1 LSIAKQSAR
10 GRVAAAFGLAAIL
23 STAVMAGCGE
33 DKGPASAG
41 GPATIRRLTHEQ
53 YATIIAD
60 LFGADIKLGGRFDPD
75 IREDGLIAVGTSHVS
90 VTPSSLEQY
99 DGMARGIAAQ
109 VVDERHRA
117 ELVGCQP
124 KDPKAADPDCAGKFL
139 AEVGRQLYRRP
150 LTAAELK
157 GQLDVASAATGS
169 LGDFYAGLETSLATM
184 LEAPQF
190 LFRKEA
196 TEPDPDHPGDRR
208 LTAHAKASRLSFFLW
223 NTAPDETLL
232 AAAERGDLDSDKGLA
247 RQVDRLLASPR
258 LEAGMRAFFADM
270 MGFDAMGGLA
280 KDPQIYPK
288 FTPAVVADAQEQTLR
303 TIIDH
308 LLTAKG
314 DYRDLFTTRKT
325 FLTPLLA
332 SIYRVPIDQPKGW
345 SAHEFPQNDDR
356 AGIVAQVSFLALHS
370 HPGRSSSTLRGKAVR
385 EILLCEPVPSPPAN
399 VNFSIVQDTKN
410 PQFRTA
416 RERLTAHRS
425 EPTCAGCHKIIDPIG
440 LSLENFDGMGEY
452 RLKENGAPIDASGEL
467 GPAQFQGA
475 AGLGRTL
482 HDDPAATACLVNRI
496 YSFGVGRKPGKG
508 DSEWLAYLQKRF
520 AEDGYRMP
528 DLLRRIALSD
538 AFYKVAAPAPAG
550 GPAAVKSTSATPAE
564 AGASEG
570 KGS

>member
-1 LSIAKQSAR
+1 M
-10 GRVAAAFGLAAIL
+10 VGLAALAVLTL
-23 STAVMAGCGE
+23 SSCGE

-41 GPATIRRLTHEQ
+41 GPPTIRRLTQEQ
-53 YATIIAD
+53 YIAIIAD
-60 LFGADIKLGGRFDPD
+60 MFGPDIKIGGRFDPD
-75 IREDGLIAVGTSHVS
+75 IREDGLLAVGTSHVS

-109 VVDERHRA
+109 VVDEAHRA

-124 KDPKAADPDCAGKFL
+124 KSLKEPDADCAGRFL
-139 AEVGRQLYRRP
+139 GEVGRQLYRRP
-150 LTAAELK
+150 MSDRELQGQVAA
-157 GQLDVASAATGS
+157 AAAATET

-196 TEPDPDHPGDRR
+196 TESDPDRPGERR
-208 LTAHAKASRLSFFLW
+208 LTAYAEASRLSFFLW
-223 NTAPDETLL
+223 NTAPDDELL
-232 AAAERGDLDSDKGLA
+232 AAAERGDLQTRKGLA
-247 RQVDRLLASPR
+247 RQVDRLLAAPR
-258 LEAGMRAFFADM
+258 LEAGMRAFFSDM
-270 MGFDAMGGLA
+270 LGFDRLGGLA

-288 FTPAVVADAQEQTLR
+288 FTPAVVSDAEEQTLR

-308 LLTAKG
+308 LLVRKG

-325 FLTPLLA
+325 YLTPLLA
-332 SIYRVPIDQPKGW
+332 SVYRVPIDQPKGW
-345 SAHEFPQNDDR
+345 SIYEFPDGDAH
-356 AGIVAQVSFLALHS
+356 AGLVAEVSFLALHS

-425 EPTCAGCHKIIDPIG
+425 DPTCAGCHKIIDPIG

-452 RLKENGAPIDASGEL
+452 RQQENGAAIDAGGEL
-467 GPAQFQGA
+467 GSARFQGA
-475 AGLGRTL
+475 PGLGRTL

-496 YSFGVGRKPGKG
+496 YAYGVGRKPGKG
-508 DSEWLAYLQKRF
+508 EGEWLAHLQKQF
-520 AEDGYRMP
+520 AEDGYRLQ
-528 DLLRRIALSD
+528 DLLRHIALSD
-538 AFYKVAAPAPAG
+538 AFYKIAV
-550 GPAAVKSTSATPAE
+550 PAATASLEGTKS
-564 AGASEG
+564 
-570 KGS
+570 